1 MTSENKKE
9 PGATA
14 IATGVNNTVQNT
26 PLHDTTPEIIMQ
38 GPQAVTMPA
47 PPASGS
53 MPLTTQP
60 IVMKGRWIVTDKR
73 GGDWRVGLVVDDH
86 YTLLRVIPFGAT
98 RVTANRHAGRLA
110 EVLNA
115 QRWLG

>member
-1 MTSENKKE
+1 M
-9 PGATA
+9 
-14 IATGVNNTVQNT
+14 IVQKT
-26 PLHDTTPEIIMQ
+26 MPAAP
-38 GPQAVTMPA
+38 AVTMPA
-47 PPASGS
+47 PRDAGA

-98 RVTANRHAGRLA
+98 RVTANWHAGRLA
-110 EVLNA
+110 NVLNA

>member
-1 MTSENKKE
+1 MTFQTM
-9 PGATA
+9 PVAR
-14 IATGVNNTVQNT
+14 
-26 PLHDTTPEIIMQ
+26 P
-38 GPQAVTMPA
+38 VTMPA
-47 PPASGS
+47 PLAPGA

-98 RVTANRHAGRLA
+98 KVTANWHAGHLA
-110 EVLNA
+110 NVLNA
-115 QRWLG
+115 QWWTK